1 MDEDDVLR
9 RIEELEDSLHELQ
22 VFAEQA
28 VRRLERAADEASHLS
43 DLRWLDLEAQIHRV
57 DGRPR
62 P

>member
-28 VRRLERAADEASHLS
+28 LRRLERAADKASHLS
-43 DLRWLDLEAQIHRV
+43 DLRWLDLQAQIRCV